1 MIKKYITAVLV
12 FWWLSC
18 STRCIHVDLCSEN
31 LKIVLFLSAYQ
42 KVTRLQD
49 LDLLSAWSLLAV
61 LLAEGTLIL

>member
-18 STRCIHVDLCSEN
+18 STHCIHVDLCSEN

-49 LDLLSAWSLLAV
+49 LDLLSAWSLRAV
-61 LLAEGTLIL
+61 LLAEGTLTL